1 MEVFYI
7 VIKLYLY
14 RRGRDLMLQVSR
26 TNNLKVPKTLENT
39 IDNLNSVDD
48 KVAVKQALAT
58 ANNQKFN
65 KNKVKENI
73 EKDGE
78 LERIEKIPF
87 NANDLMVITVVK
99 KLGTYIIAVTEK
111 SPAKYRGVFV
121 NRMQN
126 LSLEIL
132 ELLLQA
138 NFVRIDCLD
147 NKKREKNIKRMQ

>member
-1 MEVFYI
+1 
-7 VIKLYLY
+7 
-14 RRGRDLMLQVSR
+14 MLQVSR

-87 NANDLMVITVVK
+87 NANQK
-99 KLGTYIIAVTEK
+99 A
-111 SPAKYRGVFV
+111 S
-121 NRMQN
+121 
-126 LSLEIL
+126 
-132 ELLLQA
+132 
-138 NFVRIDCLD
+138 
-147 NKKREKNIKRMQ
+147 

>member
-14 RRGRDLMLQVSR
+14 RKGRDLMLQVSR

-99 KLGTYIIAVTEK
+99 KLGAYIIAVTEK

-132 ELLLQA
+132 DVT
-138 NFVRIDCLD
+138 F
-147 NKKREKNIKRMQ
+147 MQKCPLFK

>member
-65 KNKVKENI
+65 KNKVK
-73 EKDGE
+73 
-78 LERIEKIPF
+78 R
-87 NANDLMVITVVK
+87 
-99 KLGTYIIAVTEK
+99 
-111 SPAKYRGVFV
+111 KY
-121 NRMQN
+121 
-126 LSLEIL
+126 
-132 ELLLQA
+132 
-138 NFVRIDCLD
+138 
-147 NKKREKNIKRMQ
+147 

>member
-14 RRGRDLMLQVSR
+14 RKGRDLMLQVSR

-39 IDNLNSVDD
+39 IDNLNSVYD

-99 KLGTYIIAVTEK
+99 
-111 SPAKYRGVFV
+111 
-121 NRMQN
+121 
-126 LSLEIL
+126 
-132 ELLLQA
+132 
-138 NFVRIDCLD
+138 
-147 NKKREKNIKRMQ
+147 

>member
-1 MEVFYI
+1 
-7 VIKLYLY
+7 
-14 RRGRDLMLQVSR
+14 MLQVSR

-78 LERIEKIPF
+78 LERVEKIPF
-87 NANDLMVITVVK
+87 NANDLIVITVVK
-99 KLGTYIIAVTEK
+99 KLGAYICK
-111 SPAKYRGVFV
+111 CQH
-121 NRMQN
+121 QN
-126 LSLEIL
+126 L
-132 ELLLQA
+132 
-138 NFVRIDCLD
+138 
-147 NKKREKNIKRMQ
+147 KKCQS

>member
-14 RRGRDLMLQVSR
+14 RKGRDLMLQVSR

-99 KLGTYIIAVTEK
+99 KLGAYIIAVTEK

-121 NRMQN
+121 NHMQN

-132 ELLLQA
+132 
-138 NFVRIDCLD
+138 
-147 NKKREKNIKRMQ
+147 

>member
-1 MEVFYI
+1 
-7 VIKLYLY
+7 
-14 RRGRDLMLQVSR
+14 MLQVSR

-48 KVAVKQALAT
+48 KVAVKQALET

-65 KNKVKENI
+65 KNKEKENI

-99 KLGTYIIAVTEK
+99 KI
-111 SPAKYRGVFV
+111 R
-121 NRMQN
+121 
-126 LSLEIL
+126 SLY
-132 ELLLQA
+132 
-138 NFVRIDCLD
+138 NCSY
-147 NKKREKNIKRMQ
+147 

>member
-1 MEVFYI
+1 
-7 VIKLYLY
+7 
-14 RRGRDLMLQVSR
+14 MLQVSR

-78 LERIEKIPF
+78 LERVEKIPF
-87 NANDLMVITVVK
+87 NANDLIVITVVK
-99 KLGTYIIAVTEK
+99 KI
-111 SPAKYRGVFV
+111 R
-121 NRMQN
+121 
-126 LSLEIL
+126 SLY
-132 ELLLQA
+132 
-138 NFVRIDCLD
+138 NCSY
-147 NKKREKNIKRMQ
+147 

>member
-14 RRGRDLMLQVSR
+14 RKGRGLMLQVSR

-48 KVAVKQALAT
+48 KVAVKQALET

-65 KNKVKENI
+65 KNKEKENI

-99 KLGTYIIAVTEK
+99 KI
-111 SPAKYRGVFV
+111 R
-121 NRMQN
+121 
-126 LSLEIL
+126 SLY
-132 ELLLQA
+132 
-138 NFVRIDCLD
+138 NCSY
-147 NKKREKNIKRMQ
+147 

>member
-14 RRGRDLMLQVSR
+14 RKGRDLMLQVSR

-99 KLGTYIIAVTEK
+99 NIIAVTEK